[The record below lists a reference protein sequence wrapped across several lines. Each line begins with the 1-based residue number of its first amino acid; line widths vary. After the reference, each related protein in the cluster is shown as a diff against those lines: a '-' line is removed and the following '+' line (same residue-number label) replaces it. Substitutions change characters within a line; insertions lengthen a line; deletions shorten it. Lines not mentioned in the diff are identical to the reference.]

1 MKRLSK
7 QQRISSYADAYVS
20 DYGFEQRMVESRQRV
35 LLDLLARAS
44 PRCVLEVGCG
54 AQLLF
59 PVALA
64 AGIDVRRWVIV
75 EPAPAFADAAEA
87 AAAATSACDVRI
99 VRGFVEDCSAEVAA
113 ACVEPPAVVLV
124 PVLLH
129 EIADPVG
136 LLRVLHGLIASDGIL
151 HASVPNAL
159 SLHRRLARAM
169 GLIAHEKVPSERNL
183 RLMQPH
189 LFDLADLAAILAAA
203 GFSVRDSGGYLLK
216 PFTHAQMESIA
227 ALVTPEV
234 LDGLWQ
240 LGRELPELA
249 SEIFVDASPSP

>member
-1 MKRLSK
+1 MKPLSK
-7 QQRISSYADAYVS
+7 QQRICNYADAYVA
-20 DYGFEQRMVESRQRV
+20 DYGFEQRMVESRQR
-35 LLDLLARAS
+35 LLLELLARAS
-44 PRCVLEVGCG
+44 PDCVREVGCG

-59 PVALA
+59 PLALS

-75 EPAPAFADAAEA
+75 EPAPAFADAAA
-87 AAAATSACDVRI
+87 VVAATSACDVRI
-99 VRGFVEDCSAEVAA
+99 VRGFVEDCSDEVAA

-124 PVLLH
+124 AGVLH
-129 EIADPVG
+129 EVADPLR
-136 LLRVLHGLIASDGIL
+136 LLRVLRGLVADDGIL

-189 LFDLADLAAILAAA
+189 LFDLADLVAMLASA
-203 GFSVRDSGGYLLK
+203 GFSVRDSGGYFLK

-227 ALVTPEV
+227 ALMTPDI

-240 LGRELPELA
+240 LGRELPDLA